1 MVELETGGVKERSA
15 KLHPFETCLKGGVID
30 EPPSYILLRWVSQTL
45 LAMLA
50 RQVLRFYFV
59 FQVGE
64 KVDAKLKTFTGPDP
78 DRYAKLESVK

>member
-1 MVELETGGVKERSA
+1 
-15 KLHPFETCLKGGVID
+15 
-30 EPPSYILLRWVSQTL
+30 
-45 LAMLA
+45 MLA
-50 RQVLRFYFV
+50 RPVLRFYFV